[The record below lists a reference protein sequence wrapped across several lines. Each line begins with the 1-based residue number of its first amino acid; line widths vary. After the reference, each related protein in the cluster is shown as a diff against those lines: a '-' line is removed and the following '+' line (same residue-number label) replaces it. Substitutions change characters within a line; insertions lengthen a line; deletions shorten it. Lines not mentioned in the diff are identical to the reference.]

1 MKDRFDKSL
10 VSKDFPE
17 KLGYIPSL
25 DGLRAL
31 SIIMVSLIH
40 TFS

>member
-1 MKDRFDKSL
+1 MDEKNIKSL
-10 VSKDFPE
+10 INRHFSE
-17 KLGYIPSL
+17 ILGYVASL